1 MKNKSK
7 FLWMIGVVLI
17 LILTLII
24 LRNPILKSMANF
36 LIVEDEIEFVEYAFV
51 LSGQALERG
60 TKAANLLNA
69 KKISKAICT
78 GANQPPD
85 LTVFNADLL
94 ESDLTQLQILKTFSD
109 TSKVQLL
116 QIGTS
121 TFEEAEAILAFCHEN
136 DISEILIITSK
147 FHTRRAKS
155 IFKKQFK
162 NQNISIYFSGANS
175 MVYNESEWWKS
186 EYGLIALNNEYL
198 KLFYYFFRY

>member
-60 TKAANLLNA
+60 IKAANLLNA

-85 LTVFNADLL
+85 LTVFDVDLL

-155 IFKKQFK
+155 VFKKQFK

>member
-85 LTVFNADLL
+85 LTVFDVDLL

-136 DISEILIITSK
+136 DISETLIITSK

-155 IFKKQFK
+155 VFKKQFK

>member
-17 LILTLII
+17 LILTLTI

-60 TKAANLLNA
+60 SKAAQLL
-69 KKISKAICT
+69 KMGVVEKVVCT

-85 LTVFNADLL
+85 LTVFNTDLL
-94 ESDLTQLQILKTFSD
+94 ESDLTQIQILKTFSD
-109 TSKVQLL
+109 TSKVQKL
-116 QIGTS
+116 QEGTS
-121 TFEEAEAILAFCHEN
+121 TFEETEAILSFCQEN

-162 NQNISIYFSGANS
+162 NQNINFYFSGANS
-175 MVYNESEWWKS
+175 MMYNESEWWKS

-198 KLFYYFFRY
+198 KLFYYFIKY